1 MRSNNALPI
10 AVLIVFSI
18 SFLPVNTADSVS
30 PSGDLILRDGPW
42 HVGDEIEFSILV
54 HNSDSEL
61 ITTFLSIEING
72 EISNSSNVII
82 DPGNSMELISFF
94 EAQNSGVFAVNWS
107 VYDSNNTS
115 VLFSGTSEVIISEQQ
130 SLSTEIYSLSYDYDE
145 GYSINW
151 GANLSDGKSRLIS
164 SKIYFVTNEGLILAS
179 KMDMSLE
186 PGLRTLS
193 TDMGIAPKGTY
204 KVEIILQPLN
214 WNPLNFAFDEENI
227 ESEISGLSLEII
239 SGPSPEFPTLGDT
252 VTIALEL
259 KNNGP
264 LEIGSGTLIAVDGQK
279 RVLAEIDVP
288 AINSNSERQIELRI
302 NEWMSISTTTLEII
316 WLMDEY
322 VTKTNLEV
330 ISSNSDL
337 VSEDTNISINWVG
350 IVMGLV
356 IALLIIFSV
365 RIVSA
370 KNQAE
375 STETKTYSDRNKKVE
390 EKPETEK
397 RTVDCPS
404 CPKQLQVPFGY
415 SGQVKCPS
423 CLAQFSAK
431 NELEEKST
439 EEELEIE
446 EEEEL
451 FASSDNDIVEC
462 PKCDQ
467 GLRVPYEK
475 RPAKARCPACKCI
488 FNAITD

>member
-1 MRSNNALPI
+1 MRSNRSLPI
-10 AVLIVFSI
+10 VVLIVFLT
-18 SFLPVNTADSVS
+18 SFIPVNTADSVS

-61 ITTFLSIEING
+61 ITAFLSIEING
-72 EISNSSNVII
+72 ETSNSSNVII
-82 DPGNSMELISFF
+82 DSGNSMELISFF

-107 VYDSNNTS
+107 VFDSNNTS
-115 VLFSGTSEVIISEQQ
+115 VLFSGTSEVIISKQQ
-130 SLSTEIYSLSYDYDE
+130 SLFAEIYSLSYDYNE

-151 GANLSDGKSRLIS
+151 GANLSEGKSRLIS
-164 SKIYFVTNEGLILAS
+164 SKIYFVTNDGLILAS
-179 KMDMSLE
+179 EMDMSLE
-186 PGLRTLS
+186 PGLRTL
-193 TDMGIAPKGTY
+193 TTEVGIAPKGTY
-204 KVEIILQPLN
+204 KVEIVLQPLN

-239 SGPSPEFPTLGDT
+239 SSPSPEFPTLGDT
-252 VTIALEL
+252 VTVGLEL
-259 KNNGP
+259 INNGP
-264 LEIGSGTLIAVDGQK
+264 LKTGSGRLIAVDGQK

-330 ISSNSDL
+330 ISSNSGE
-337 VSEDTNISINWVG
+337 VSEDTDFSINWMG
-350 IVMGLV
+350 MVMGLV
-356 IALLIIFSV
+356 IALLIIFSI

-375 STETKTYSDRNKKVE
+375 NTETRTYSERNKKVE
-390 EKPETEK
+390 EKSETEK

-404 CPKQLQVPFGY
+404 CPKQLQVPFDY

-423 CLAQFSAK
+423 CLEQFSTK
-431 NELEEKST
+431 NESKEKST

-446 EEEEL
+446 DKEL

-467 GLRVPYEK
+467 VLRVPYEK

-488 FNAITD
+488 FNAIAD

>member
-1 MRSNNALPI
+1 MRSNRSLPLV
-10 AVLIVFSI
+10 VLIVFLT
-18 SFLPVNTADSVS
+18 SFIPVNTADSVS

-61 ITTFLSIEING
+61 ITAFLSIEING
-72 EISNSSNVII
+72 ETSNSSNIII
-82 DPGNSMELISFF
+82 DSGNSMELISFF

-107 VYDSNNTS
+107 VFDSNNTS
-115 VLFSGTSEVIISEQQ
+115 VLFSGTSEVIISKQQ
-130 SLSTEIYSLSYDYDE
+130 SLFAEIYSLSYDYDE

-151 GANLSDGKSRLIS
+151 GANLSEGKSRLIS
-164 SKIYFVTNEGLILAS
+164 SKIYFVTNDGLILAS
-179 KMDMSLE
+179 EMDMSLE
-186 PGLRTLS
+186 PGLRTL
-193 TDMGIAPKGTY
+193 TTEMGIAPKGTY
-204 KVEIILQPLN
+204 KVEIFLQPLN

-252 VTIALEL
+252 VTVELEL
-259 KNNGP
+259 INNGP
-264 LEIGSGTLIAVDGQK
+264 LETGSGRLIAVDGQK

-330 ISSNSDL
+330 ISSNSGE
-337 VSEDTNISINWVG
+337 VSEDTDFSINWMG
-350 IVMGLV
+350 MVMGLV
-356 IALLIIFSV
+356 IALFIIFSI

-375 STETKTYSDRNKKVE
+375 TTETRTYSERNKKVE
-390 EKPETEK
+390 EKSETEK
-397 RTVDCPS
+397 RIVDCPS
-404 CPKQLQVPFGY
+404 CPKQLQVPFDY

-423 CLAQFSAK
+423 CLEQFSTK
-431 NELEEKST
+431 NESKEKST

-446 EEEEL
+446 DKEL

-467 GLRVPYEK
+467 VLRVPYEK

-488 FNAITD
+488 FNAIAD